1 MAEWSSQRATFCAC
15 VCVLA
20 PLDFFHQK
28 LQGIVAEIPSDSA
41 TSSRGRFLLF
51 LC

>member
-1 MAEWSSQRATFCAC
+1 MFC
-15 VCVLA
+15 VGTLV
-20 PLDFFHQK
+20 FFSPK
-28 LQGIVAEIPSDSA
+28 LQGTVAEIPSDSA

>member
-1 MAEWSSQRATFCAC
+1 MIELRRIFWVGTF
-15 VCVLA
+15 VFY
-20 PLDFFHQK
+20 FFLFSLK